1 MLSEQQN
8 NSTNGFAQLICNI
21 FILFYIFSYS
31 LISIWLLFDGWINKF
46 SSLHWLW
53 GISEG
58 NDFSNP
64 IILILF
70 SLFGAILGGA
80 ILSITSFHRYVAIEK
95 NFDLDHIWGF
105 IFTPILSSI
114 VGITVFT
121 LVQSG
126 LLVLNGSFAEG
137 DQSISATMGFTAIGC
152 ISGYNWDVIIAK
164 LQELSKG
171 IFKKEE

>member
-1 MLSEQQN
+1 MSSEQQSY
-8 NSTNGFAQLICNI
+8 STNGLAQLICNI
-21 FILFYIFSYS
+21 FILIYIFSYS
-31 LISIWLLFDGWINKF
+31 LLSIWLLFDGWINQF
-46 SSLHWLW
+46 SSLHWMW
-53 GISEG
+53 GINEG
-58 NDFSNP
+58 NGFSNA
-64 IILILF
+64 ILLVLF
-70 SLFGAILGGA
+70 SLLGAILGGA

-105 IFTPILSSI
+105 IYTPILSSI
-114 VGITVFT
+114 VGITVFA

-137 DQSISATMGFTAIGC
+137 EQSISATMGFTAIGC

-171 IFKKEE
+171 IFKKE